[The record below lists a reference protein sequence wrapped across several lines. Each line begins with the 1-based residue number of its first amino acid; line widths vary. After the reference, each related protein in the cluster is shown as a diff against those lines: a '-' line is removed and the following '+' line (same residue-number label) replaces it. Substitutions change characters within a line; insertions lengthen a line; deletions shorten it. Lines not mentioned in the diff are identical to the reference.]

1 MMNFDDYSEKLIK
14 STLDN
19 VNEFLT
25 SVTKSKTFKAS
36 IYLVKYVENKKTKYW
51 INFFQIFEK
60 LNYEEQIQVLVNASN
75 ILKNIKSKEDNQE
88 QSKMKVKD
96 YYG

>member
-1 MMNFDDYSEKLIK
+1 MNFDDYSEKLIK